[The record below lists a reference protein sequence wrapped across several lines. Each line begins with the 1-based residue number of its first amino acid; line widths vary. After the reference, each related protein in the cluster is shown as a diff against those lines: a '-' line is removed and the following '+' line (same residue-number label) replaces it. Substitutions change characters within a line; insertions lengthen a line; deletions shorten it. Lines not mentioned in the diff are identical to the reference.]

1 MKWFTKMNLPNK
13 LTVIRMLAVFL
24 IIIIALLPYQA
35 LNINV
40 VSFTILGTTF
50 SLTRIL
56 IFVLFA
62 FASFTDFLDGN
73 IARKRGIVTTF
84 GKFLDPIADKLLVNV
99 LFIILTVW
107 GEIPIIVTLIFII
120 RDTIVD
126 AIRLIAIDKQV
137 VIAASKLGKLKTVTQ
152 MISLIFV
159 LLFIPGKLIVVYLA
173 GIISLISGIEY
184 FIKNRKIVLEGAN
197 YNG

>member
-13 LTVIRMLAVFL
+13 LTIIRMLAVIL

-35 LNINV
+35 LNINI
-40 VSFTILGTTF
+40 VSFAILGATF
-50 SLTRIL
+50 SLPRIL
-56 IFVLFA
+56 IFILFA

-173 GIISLISGIEY
+173 GVISLISGIEY

>member
-1 MKWFTKMNLPNK
+1 
-13 LTVIRMLAVFL
+13 
-24 IIIIALLPYQA
+24 
-35 LNINV
+35 
-40 VSFTILGTTF
+40 
-50 SLTRIL
+50 
-56 IFVLFA
+56 
-62 FASFTDFLDGN
+62 
-73 IARKRGIVTTF
+73 IVTTF

-173 GIISLISGIEY
+173 GVISLISGIEY

>member
-1 MKWFTKMNLPNK
+1 MNLPNK
-13 LTVIRMLAVFL
+13 LTVIRMLAVIL
-24 IIIIALLPYQA
+24 IIIIALFPYQA

-40 VSFTILGTTF
+40 VSFAVLGTTF

-159 LLFIPGKLIVVYLA
+159 LLFIPGKLIIVYLA
-173 GIISLISGIEY
+173 GAISLISGIEY

>member
-13 LTVIRMLAVFL
+13 LTVIRMLAVIL

-40 VSFTILGTTF
+40 VSFIFLGTTF

>member
-40 VSFTILGTTF
+40 VSFIFLDTTF